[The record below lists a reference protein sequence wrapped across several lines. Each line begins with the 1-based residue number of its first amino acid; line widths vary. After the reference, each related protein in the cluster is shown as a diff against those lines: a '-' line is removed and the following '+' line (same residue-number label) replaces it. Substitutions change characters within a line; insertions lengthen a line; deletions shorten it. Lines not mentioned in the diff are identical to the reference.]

1 MSLCYLILIG
11 KKGETGRRGKPPRR
25 DTLPMDGEI
34 PNTSFPNFPHF
45 HAKGD
50 ESQLNSKGSFF
61 WISLQ
66 TNRGIHLKSWAYAA
80 AWGVCTPAR
89 VRLRICTRAESG
101 WIAQRELLKRELWH
115 IPRVSVC
122 QSEFP
127 SMLGDVLRSTDLP
140 VHEAPVTEHMP
151 HWFSQMDCSGLW
163 GFSLASNWERQVLG
177 HTKTVAGF
185 SFFVCFF
192 LHTHHV

>member
-1 MSLCYLILIG
+1 MV
-11 KKGETGRRGKPPRR
+11 
-25 DTLPMDGEI
+25 I
-34 PNTSFPNFPHF
+34 PNTSYPNFPHF

-50 ESQLNSKGSFF
+50 ESPLNCKGSFF

-66 TNRGIHLKSWAYAA
+66 TNRGIHLKSRAYAA
-80 AWGVCTPAR
+80 ARGVCAPAR

-127 SMLGDVLRSTDLP
+127 SMLGDVLQSTDLP
-140 VHEAPVTEHMP
+140 VQEAPVTEHMP
-151 HWFSQMDCSGLW
+151 HWFSQMGCSGLW
-163 GFSLASNWERQVLG
+163 GFSLSLQTENDKFLG

-185 SFFVCFF
+185 SFLVVFCAYFF
-192 LHTHHV
+192 SYAPRIKSEHNGFHS